1 MNGWSIGCSVINS
14 TLLGLF
20 FFFLGVDRLAGR
32 ARPNTINIKIKVD
45 YQSDMQGHNHW
56 CSTIYRFHFLK
67 VIENVQMKNKEK
79 ILILICI
86 EPCHKP
92 CCHSTMST
100 LQLGLNWNGKYNSTP
115 PLYQQRMVEVDWA
128 KKKKKRKEAKI
139 LLWSV
144 FTYSTLLNPLY
155 S

>member
-1 MNGWSIGCSVINS
+1 MSKTCFDFICRSQSELDNPVRFEWVINW
-14 TLLGLF
+14 LFCYKFNLAGFIF

-79 ILILICI
+79 ILILICT

-100 LQLGLNWNGKYNSTP
+100 LQLGLN
-115 PLYQQRMVEVDWA
+115 
-128 KKKKKRKEAKI
+128 
-139 LLWSV
+139 
-144 FTYSTLLNPLY
+144 
-155 S
+155 